1 MPSQDVPA
9 SPAARIG
16 SPVLLRQLV
25 ESAADLYCLGDCT
38 RYCVINVG
46 YEDCNV
52 LVRTPT
58 GDYVLKLF
66 SAGRVPG
73 VAGRTLMI
81 LEAAIAAGV
90 RHPRLI
96 RNRLQETLHRD
107 AASGIQF
114 LVMDFIAGGDFYTLG
129 RAPDRAELRTILEQA
144 VRIHSVSVQPA
155 FVHDPWAVQNLRRL
169 YEDVRTSLCPSDQ
182 SLVEQTIRAMSAIDH
197 DALPIRLV
205 HGDLTKGNVL
215 RSARGDIFLLDFAV
229 ANSYPRIQE
238 IAVIA
243 ANLMHGCQESLEQ
256 RVNLLCDMYSERS
269 RLSETEHDAAIR
281 YALAATAMELLGA
294 QYEIERKDNDNAE
307 TRDVLEIG
315 RCGLRA
321 AAELIQRCTKIP

>member
-1 MPSQDVPA
+1 MPGQDIPA
-9 SPAARIG
+9 DPAARIG
-16 SPVLLRQLV
+16 DPVLLRQLV
-25 ESAADLYCLGDCT
+25 ESAVDLYSLGNCT
-38 RYCVINVG
+38 RYSVINVG
-46 YEDCNV
+46 YEDCNI

-58 GDYVLKLF
+58 GGYVLKMF
-66 SAGRVPG
+66 SAVRAPE
-73 VAGRTLMI
+73 VAERTLMI

-114 LVMDFIAGGDFYTLG
+114 LVMEFVVGGDFYTLG
-129 RAPDRAELRTILEQA
+129 RAPDTAELRSILEQT
-144 VRIHSVSVQPA
+144 VRMHSIGMRPM
-155 FVHDPWAVQNLRRL
+155 FVHDPWAVQNLHLL
-169 YEDVRTSLCPSDQ
+169 YNDVRASVHPRDRP
-182 SLVEQTIRAMSAIDH
+182 LVEQTIRAMSAIDH

-215 RSARGDIFLLDFAV
+215 RSADGEIFLLDFAV
-229 ANSYPRIQE
+229 ANRYPRIQE

-243 ANLMHGCQESLEQ
+243 ANLMHGCQAGLEQ
-256 RVNLLCDMYSERS
+256 RVDLLCDIYSEWNP
-269 RLSETEHDAAIR
+269 LSGTERDAAIR

-294 QYEIERKDNDNAE
+294 HYEIGRKGNDSAE

-321 AAELIQRCTKIP
+321 AADLVQRCTKLL